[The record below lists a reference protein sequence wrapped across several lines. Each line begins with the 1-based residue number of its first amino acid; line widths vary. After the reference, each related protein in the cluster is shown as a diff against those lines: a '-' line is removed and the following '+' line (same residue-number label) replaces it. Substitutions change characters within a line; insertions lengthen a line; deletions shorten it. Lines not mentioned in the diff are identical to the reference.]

1 MFCQAWPVCFN
12 KEQTND
18 NKASNQSKLLKIKT
32 WKLWKHC
39 RPWKLLNKEWQ
50 NFMGQIIWLHNLQNP
65 SFVKHDH
72 CATIVSK
79 PMTTKRQINQNY
91 WRSRCKR
98 YENVVGRKYC
108 LQKKWQR
115 QLTSIFVLHYYEV
128 FTILEFFSFILQD
141 YSVNLDL
148 LKETKVPA
156 HYLEL
161 IL

>member
-1 MFCQAWPVCFN
+1 MN
-12 KEQTND
+12 K
-18 NKASNQSKLLKIKT
+18 K
-32 WKLWKHC
+32 WH
-39 RPWKLLNKEWQ
+39 
-50 NFMGQIIWLHNLQNP
+50 NFIGQIIWLYNLQRP

-115 QLTSIFVLHYYEV
+115 QLTTSISVLHCEV
-128 FTILEFFSFILQD
+128 FKVLEFFSFILQD

-148 LKETKVPA
+148 LKEKINTGTLPRTHFISKINSQLLKWLFLA
-156 HYLEL
+156 
-161 IL
+161 